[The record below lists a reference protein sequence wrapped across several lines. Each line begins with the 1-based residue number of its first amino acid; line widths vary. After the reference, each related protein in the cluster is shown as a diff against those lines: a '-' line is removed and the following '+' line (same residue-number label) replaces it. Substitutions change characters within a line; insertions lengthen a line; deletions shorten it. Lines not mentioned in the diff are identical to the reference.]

1 MTAVVVVKAPARP
14 GSVITLALLQVVTGA
29 IFLLGGS
36 ALLTFAS
43 GGSAALRIFG
53 AVHFPIGISF
63 LALGTAS
70 LFSSRKWV
78 WTLGL
83 GVTLASVA
91 DDLVAFAF
99 LPLPL
104 DGVVG
109 TTVVLVTAL
118 VVAYLLARRDARSF
132 FQS

>member
-14 GSVITLALLQVVTGA
+14 GSVITLALLQVVT
-29 IFLLGGS
+29 GGS